1 MTARRS
7 SQAKK
12 DETMRSTRRE
22 LIGTVVNHSGVK
34 TLKIRV
40 ESKFP
45 HGKYGKIVKNHRT
58 YLANYVGN
66 SEEVKVGDEVKIR
79 ECAPI
84 SKMKR
89 WEFIEV
95 TKKTDL
101 ITSI

>member
-12 DETMRSTRRE
+12 DETARSTRRE
-22 LIGTVVNHSGVK
+22 LIGKVMKHSGAK

-58 YLANYVGN
+58 YLANYLGENDAVQ
-66 SEEVKVGDEVKIR
+66 VGDEVKIR

-84 SKMKR
+84 SKMKC
-89 WEFIEV
+89 WEFVEV
-95 TKKTDL
+95 TKKTEL
-101 ITSI
+101 VE